1 MQKMTPCPAT
11 PGPTGPQ
18 SYRSPERVTYA
29 RPQNRGTIAAA
40 VARVGIK
47 MFMKFSTKSINEIH
61 DQWCRDNGYPVPK
74 PTSARARVRRK
85 TSHKLRAQAGSL
97 SLQAPVSGNQG
108 KV

>member
-1 MQKMTPCPAT
+1 MQKMTRCPAT
-11 PGPTGPQ
+11 PGPTGRQ

-74 PTSARARVRRK
+74 PTSSQAKRRK
-85 TSHKLRAQAGSL
+85 TSSHKLRAQAS
-97 SLQAPVSGNQG
+97 SRSQQAPVSGNQG